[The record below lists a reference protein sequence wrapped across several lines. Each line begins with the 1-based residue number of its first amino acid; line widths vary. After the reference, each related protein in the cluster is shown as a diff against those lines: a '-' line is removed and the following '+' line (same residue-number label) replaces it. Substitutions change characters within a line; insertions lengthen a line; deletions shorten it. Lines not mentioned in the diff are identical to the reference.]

1 MAYFDGYRPAYA
13 PNPGYQHGYPQ
24 QMYAQQ
30 RMDFLQSAQQPAP
43 AQMMQQPGDLQARIV
58 TSREEAVASQ
68 VLPDGR
74 PCIFYNPNRQEVY
87 LKRIDPQSG
96 AAEFADFGRIQP
108 QQMPQAQP
116 VEYAP
121 MTAISQLEER
131 MDRIESMLTQP
142 QPNRRQKGADA
153 E

>member
-1 MAYFDGYRPAYA
+1 MAYFGGYQPAYT
-13 PNPGYQHGYPQ
+13 PNPGYPQGYPQ
-24 QMYAQQ
+24 MNYQQQ
-30 RMDFLQSAQQPAP
+30 RMDYLQSMQQPQQA
-43 AQMMQQPGDLQARIV
+43 QQPGDLQARIV

-74 PCIFYNPNRQEVY
+74 PYMFYNPNRQEVY
-87 LKRIDPQSG
+87 MKRIDPQSG

-108 QQMPQAQP
+108 QQMPQTPP

-131 MDRIESMLTQP
+131 MDRIEGMLAAP
-142 QPNRRQKGADA
+142 QPTRRQKGADA

>member
-13 PNPGYQHGYPQ
+13 PNPGYQYPQ
-24 QMYAQQ
+24 MNYQQQ
-30 RMDFLQSAQQPAP
+30 RVDFLQSAQQPAP

-58 TSREEAVASQ
+58 TSREEAVAAQ
-68 VLPDGR
+68 VLPNGM
-74 PCIFYNPNRQEVY
+74 PFVFWNPNRQEIY

-121 MTAISQLEER
+121 MAAISQLEER
-131 MDRIESMLTQP
+131 MDRIENMLTQP
-142 QPNRRQKGADA
+142 QPTRKQKGADA

>member
-1 MAYFDGYRPAYA
+1 MAYFNGYQPAYT
-13 PNPGYQHGYPQ
+13 PNPGYQQSYPQ

-30 RMDFLQSAQQPAP
+30 RMDYLQSVQQP
-43 AQMMQQPGDLQARIV
+43 QQTQQPGDLQARIV

-68 VLPDGR
+68 VVPDGR
-74 PCIFYNPNRQEVY
+74 PYMFYNPNRQEVY
-87 LKRIDPQSG
+87 MKRIDPQTG

-108 QQMPQAQP
+108 QQIPQATA

-121 MTAISQLEER
+121 LTAISQLEAR
-131 MDRIESMLTQP
+131 MDRLESMLSAP
-142 QPNRRQKGADA
+142 QQTRRQKGADA

>member
-13 PNPGYQHGYPQ
+13 PNPGYQYPQ
-24 QMYAQQ
+24 MNYQQQ

-43 AQMMQQPGDLQARIV
+43 TQMMQQPGDLQARIV
-58 TSREEAVASQ
+58 TSREEAVAAQ
-68 VLPDGR
+68 VLPNGM
-74 PCIFYNPNRQEVY
+74 PFVFWNPNRQEIY

-108 QQMPQAQP
+108 QQIPQAQP

-121 MTAISQLEER
+121 MTAISKLEER
-131 MDRIESMLTQP
+131 MDRIENMLTQP
-142 QPNRRQKGADA
+142 QPTRKQKGADA

>member
-13 PNPGYQHGYPQ
+13 PNPGYQYPQ
-24 QMYAQQ
+24 MNYQQQ
-30 RMDFLQSAQQPAP
+30 RVDFLQSAQQPAP

-58 TSREEAVASQ
+58 TSREEAVAAQ
-68 VLPDGR
+68 VLPNGM
-74 PCIFYNPNRQEVY
+74 PFVFWNPNRQEIY

-121 MTAISQLEER
+121 MTVISKLEER
-131 MDRIESMLTQP
+131 MDRIENMLTQP
-142 QPNRRQKGADA
+142 QLTRKQKGADA

>member
-13 PNPGYQHGYPQ
+13 PNPGYQYPQ
-24 QMYAQQ
+24 MNYQQQ

-58 TSREEAVASQ
+58 TSREEAVAAQ
-68 VLPDGR
+68 VLPNGM
-74 PCIFYNPNRQEVY
+74 PFVFWNPNRQEIY

-96 AAEFADFGRIQP
+96 AAEFADFGRIPAQQP
-108 QQMPQAQP
+108 AQP
-116 VEYAP
+116 PHIPTVQYA
-121 MTAISQLEER
+121 TIDDLAALKGEISQLR
-131 MDRIESMLTQP
+131 DMISAHHPLP
-142 QPNRRQKGADA
+142 KGADA

>member
-1 MAYFDGYRPAYA
+1 MAVAVAGMEVP
-13 PNPGYQHGYPQ
+13 
-24 QMYAQQ
+24 
-30 RMDFLQSAQQPAP
+30 L
-43 AQMMQQPGDLQARIV
+43 DLI
-58 TSREEAVASQ
+58 TKEAVAAQ
-68 VLPDGR
+68 VLPNGM
-74 PCIFYNPNRQEVY
+74 PFVFWNPNRQEIY

-121 MTAISQLEER
+121 MAAISQLEER
-131 MDRIESMLTQP
+131 MDRIENMLTQP
-142 QPNRRQKGADA
+142 QPTRKQKGADA

>member
-30 RMDFLQSAQQPAP
+30 RMDYLQSIQQPPQA
-43 AQMMQQPGDLQARIV
+43 QQPGDLQARIV
-58 TSREEAVASQ
+58 TSREEAVAAQ
-68 VLPDGR
+68 VLPNGV
-74 PCIFYNPNRQEVY
+74 PFVFWNPNRQEVY

-142 QPNRRQKGADA
+142 QPNRRQKGADV

>member
-13 PNPGYQHGYPQ
+13 PNPGYQYPQ
-24 QMYAQQ
+24 MNYQQQ

-43 AQMMQQPGDLQARIV
+43 TQMMQQPGDLQARIV
-58 TSREEAVASQ
+58 TSREEAVAAQ
-68 VLPDGR
+68 VLPNGM
-74 PCIFYNPNRQEVY
+74 PFVFWNPNRQEIY

-121 MTAISQLEER
+121 MAAISQLEER

-142 QPNRRQKGADA
+142 QPTRKQKGADA

>member
-13 PNPGYQHGYPQ
+13 PNPGYQYPQ
-24 QMYAQQ
+24 MNYQQQ

-58 TSREEAVASQ
+58 TSREEAVAAQ
-68 VLPDGR
+68 VLPNGM
-74 PCIFYNPNRQEVY
+74 PFVFWNPNRQEIY

-108 QQMPQAQP
+108 QKMPQAQP

-121 MTAISQLEER
+121 MAAISKLEER
-131 MDRIESMLTQP
+131 MDRIENMLTQP
-142 QPNRRQKGADA
+142 QPTRKQKGADA

>member
-13 PNPGYQHGYPQ
+13 PNPGYQYPQ
-24 QMYAQQ
+24 MNYQQQ

-58 TSREEAVASQ
+58 TSREEAVAAQ
-68 VLPDGR
+68 VLPNGM
-74 PCIFYNPNRQEVY
+74 PFVFWNPNRQEIY

-121 MTAISQLEER
+121 MAAISQLEER
-131 MDRIESMLTQP
+131 MDRIENMLTQP
-142 QPNRRQKGADA
+142 QPTRKQKGADA

>member
-13 PNPGYQHGYPQ
+13 PNPGYQYPQ
-24 QMYAQQ
+24 MNYQQQ

-43 AQMMQQPGDLQARIV
+43 AQIMQQPGDLQARIV
-58 TSREEAVASQ
+58 TSREEAVAAQ
-68 VLPDGR
+68 VLPNGM
-74 PCIFYNPNRQEVY
+74 PFVFWNPNRQEIY

-108 QQMPQAQP
+108 QHMQQAQP

-142 QPNRRQKGADA
+142 QPTRKQKGADA